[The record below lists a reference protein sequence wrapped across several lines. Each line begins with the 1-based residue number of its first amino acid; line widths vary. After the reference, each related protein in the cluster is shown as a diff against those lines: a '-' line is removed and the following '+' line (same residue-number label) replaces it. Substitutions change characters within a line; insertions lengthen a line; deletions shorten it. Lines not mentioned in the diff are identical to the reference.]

1 MKKILI
7 AVLLPLCAYT
17 VSAQTTKKA
26 APAKKAAMG
35 SPAKKTTAGVT
46 FKSNLD
52 SASYSFGAAMAGSLK
67 SNGLTALNYQL
78 FLKGI
83 QDAFGDKPLLI
94 SHELS
99 QATINRAFQSASQ
112 KKFAPVLTE
121 GKTFL
126 ENNKKQAGVKVT
138 SSGLQYQVIT
148 KGDGIS
154 PKATDT
160 VTVHYKGTLLNG
172 TEFDSSYKRNEPLSL
187 PLNGVIAGWT
197 EGVQLMQTG
206 AKYKF
211 FIPYNLAYGERG
223 AGQDI
228 PPYSTLIFEIE
239 LLKVN
244 GK

>member
-1 MKKILI
+1 MKKII
-7 AVLLPLCAYT
+7 ITALLPLCALT
-17 VSAQTTKKA
+17 ADAQS
-26 APAKKAAMG
+26 AKK
-35 SPAKKTTAGVT
+35 PVTPKKTTTSASAKTSAPVV

-52 SASYSFGAAMAGSLK
+52 SASYAFGNAMAGSLK
-67 SNGLTALNYQL
+67 SNGLTSLNYQL

-83 QDAFGDKPLLI
+83 QDAFANKQPLI
-94 SHELS
+94 SQEQS
-99 QATINRAFQSASQ
+99 QATINTAFRTSSQ
-112 KKFAPVLTE
+112 KKFAPLIAE
-121 GKTFL
+121 GKAFL
-126 ENNKKQAGVKVT
+126 ENNKKQPGVQVT
-138 SSGLQYQVIT
+138 PSGIQYIVLT
-148 KGDGIS
+148 KGTGIT
-154 PKATDT
+154 PAATDT
-160 VTVHYKGTLLNG
+160 VTVHYRGTLLNG
-172 TEFDSSYKRNEPLSL
+172 QEFDSSYKRNEPLSL

>member
-1 MKKILI
+1 MKKII
-7 AVLLPLCAYT
+7 ITALLPVCALAAN
-17 VSAQTTKKA
+17 AQS
-26 APAKKAAMG
+26 AKKPVA
-35 SPAKKTTAGVT
+35 AKKTTTSASAKTAAPVS
-46 FKSNLD
+46 FKNNLD
-52 SASYSFGAAMAGSLK
+52 SASYAFGNAMAGSLK
-67 SNGLTALNYQL
+67 SNGLTSLNYQL

-83 QDAFGDKPLLI
+83 QDAFGDKQPLI
-94 SHELS
+94 SQEQA
-99 QATINRAFQSASQ
+99 QATINNAFRTASQ
-112 KKFAPVLTE
+112 KKFAPLIAE

-126 ENNKKQAGVKVT
+126 ENNKKQPGVQVT
-138 SSGLQYQVIT
+138 PSGIQYIVLT
-148 KGDGIS
+148 KGTGVT
-154 PKATDT
+154 PTATDT

-172 TEFDSSYKRNEPLSL
+172 QEFDSSYKRNEPLSL

>member
-1 MKKILI
+1 MKKII
-7 AVLLPLCAYT
+7 ITALLPLSTLAAT
-17 VSAQTTKKA
+17 AQTTKKPATAKKPAAKTSA
-26 APAKKAAMG
+26 APAAI
-35 SPAKKTTAGVT
+35 S
-46 FKSNLD
+46 FKGNLD
-52 SASYSFGAAMAGSLK
+52 SASYAFGNAMASSLK
-67 SNGLTALNYQL
+67 NNGLSSLNYQL
-78 FLKGI
+78 FLKGV
-83 QDAFGDKPLLI
+83 QDGFDGKSPIITPEQGEAVISSAFKT
-94 SHELS
+94 
-99 QATINRAFQSASQ
+99 ASA
-112 KKFAPVLTE
+112 KKFAPLIAE

-126 ENNKKQAGVKVT
+126 ENNKKQAGVQVT
-138 SSGLQYQVIT
+138 PSGLQYLMLT
-148 KGDGIS
+148 KGTGTA

-160 VTVHYKGTLLNG
+160 VTVHYKGSLLNG
-172 TEFDSSYKRNEPLSL
+172 KQFDSSYDRNEPLSL

-244 GK
+244 GKD